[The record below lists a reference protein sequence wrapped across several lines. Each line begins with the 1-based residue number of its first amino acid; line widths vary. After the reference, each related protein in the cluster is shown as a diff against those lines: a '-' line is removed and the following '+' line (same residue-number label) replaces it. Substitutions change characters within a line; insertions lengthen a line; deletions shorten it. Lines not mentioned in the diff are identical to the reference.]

1 MRPVKR
7 LVTVGAAAVL
17 AAGFL
22 GVPIPAAT
30 AVDEPPAEY
39 FDVDGNPIEL
49 DDEMG
54 FPEGDADNEGLV
66 DEKYVD
72 EAARLLAELNHALGS
87 AESLNRSGFARS
99 LYRGKWYMPNRE
111 NVRRCIIDRE
121 SNFNYRAVSR
131 GGLYRGAYQMN
142 RRLAI
147 GATHMMLPEVRRE
160 LGAPGVQALRQLR
173 RIPTQQWNR
182 YWQDRAF
189 WTIWR
194 NGKGKS
200 HWRGGAWKC

>member
-1 MRPVKR
+1 VHPVKR
-7 LVTVGAAAVL
+7 LVTVGAAVIM

-22 GVPIPAAT
+22 GVPVPAAL

-39 FDVDGNPIEL
+39 FDADGNPIEF

-54 FPEGDADNEGLV
+54 FPEGDADNAGLV
-66 DEKYVD
+66 DEEFVD

-87 AESLNRSGFARS
+87 AESLNMKGFARS

-111 NVRRCIIDRE
+111 DTRRCIIDRE
-121 SNFNYRAVSR
+121 ANFNYRAVSR

-142 RRLAI
+142 RRLAL

-160 LGAPGVQALRQLR
+160 LGEPGVQALRQLR

-194 NGKGKS
+194 NGRGKS